1 MKLGLGTGSTA
12 AWMVRCLA
20 ERVREEGLKVT
31 CVRNLDPH
39 GGPWRATWVDGCRPG

>member
-20 ERVREEGLKVT
+20 ERVRDEGLTRDLRAHLARTAELARSLGLKVSA
-31 CVRNLDPH
+31 
-39 GGPWRATWVDGCRPG
+39 G